1 MTVDIREF
9 VESCPICQT
18 EKSDRTLTRGHLQNM
33 NIPVQKWQE
42 VSIDFVTD
50 LPDAGDGINSI
61 MTVID
66 KATRMT
72 HLIHCSKSISAAQTA
87 KLYMQYIVKLH
98 GIPRAICTD
107 RGTQFVSKF
116 WRELWGLLGISL
128 RYGTAFH
135 LQTQGIVKRMN
146 AVIGQMLR

>member
-1 MTVDIREF
+1 MRHTPHIWEFRERLSQVRRVFYWKGMTVDIREF
-9 VESCPICQT
+9 VESCPISQT
-18 EKSDRTLTRGHLQNM
+18 EKSGHALTRGQLQNM
-33 NIPVQKWQE
+33 NIPVEKWQE

-98 GIPRAICTD
+98 GIPRSIYTD

-116 WRELWGLLGISL
+116 WREL
-128 RYGTAFH
+128 
-135 LQTQGIVKRMN
+135 
-146 AVIGQMLR
+146 

>member
-18 EKSDRTLTRGHLQNM
+18 EKSDHTLTRGQLQNM
-33 NIPVQKWQE
+33 NIPVEKWQE

-72 HLIHCSKSISAAQTA
+72 HLIHYSKSISAA
-87 KLYMQYIVKLH
+87 
-98 GIPRAICTD
+98 
-107 RGTQFVSKF
+107 
-116 WRELWGLLGISL
+116 
-128 RYGTAFH
+128 
-135 LQTQGIVKRMN
+135 
-146 AVIGQMLR
+146 